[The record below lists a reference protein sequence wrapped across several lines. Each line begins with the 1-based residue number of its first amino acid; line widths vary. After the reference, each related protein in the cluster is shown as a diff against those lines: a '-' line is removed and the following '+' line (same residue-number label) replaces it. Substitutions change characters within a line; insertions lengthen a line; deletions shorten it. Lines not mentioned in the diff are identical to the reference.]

1 MQDFCNV
8 IIFIWNTEPLQ
19 QIISGIVL
27 VFYLVFKMLAHA
39 HWKFCVHILFT
50 FGQPQAHYYMSFN
63 FLTLWNR
70 RLWNGYIK
78 EKKRKWFSRSTFVF
92 NSSFCESHRI
102 NQLNFLKHMSAFQQG
117 DSSSEHWL
125 GGSVVVITALI
136 PLHWYRWFT
145 FQTCIMGNTSASSAS
160 RSRHISGDETGPS
173 LTAGRFLSDSNSST
187 QDTYEALIK
196 SGYRVIFS
204 VAMLPSFCQ
213 HITLLYWQFGGK
225 YVNNNNFKVTN
236 VNLFTILLPSCLQIC
251 WCWTNTAMK

>member
-1 MQDFCNV
+1 MSLFSSV
-8 IIFIWNTEPLQ
+8 EIRKPYSKYYPELFWFFIWFLKCLRMLTENFASIFCLLLDNHRR
-19 QIISGIVL
+19 IIICHL
-27 VFYLVFKMLAHA
+27 
-39 HWKFCVHILFT
+39 I
-50 FGQPQAHYYMSFN
+50 
-63 FLTLWNR
+63 LTLWNR

-236 VNLFTILLPSCLQIC
+236 VNLFTILLPSCLQLC

>member
-1 MQDFCNV
+1 MLTENFASIFCLLLDNHRR
-8 IIFIWNTEPLQ
+8 IIICHL
-19 QIISGIVL
+19 I
-27 VFYLVFKMLAHA
+27 
-39 HWKFCVHILFT
+39 
-50 FGQPQAHYYMSFN
+50 
-63 FLTLWNR
+63 LTLWNR

-251 WCWTNTAMK
+251 WC